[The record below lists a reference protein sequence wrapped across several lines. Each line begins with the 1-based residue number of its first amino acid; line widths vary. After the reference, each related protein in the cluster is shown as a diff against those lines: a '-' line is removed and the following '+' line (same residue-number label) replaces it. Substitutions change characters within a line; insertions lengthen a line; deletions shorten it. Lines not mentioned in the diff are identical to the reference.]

1 MDKKLNFGGG
11 TARLLDDPKGYVF
24 SMITATY
31 VWLDNLLYVEE
42 LAKRGQS
49 GYTELYYEMLAEK
62 LGPLLKGRLERSHH
76 RRRQL
81 LVHGLDGR
89 RPAGAQV
96 GLPGARPAPMI
107 LYGRVSPCAT
117 SADDRRGEVFPFR
130 RGADRALPPEGQLR
144 LGARSSAA
152 TGARSSTS
160 RYKFTGRHDDAEDLT
175 QEIFLKVFRSL
186 EKFNRDA
193 DFSTWLSSVAR
204 NYCIDHYR
212 ASKREKEVLVEDLV
226 AFDLAPASS
235 GSSPHRALEDRDRRS
250 FLRRGLEALP
260 DKLREAVVLR
270 DLQGL
275 SYQEMADR
283 LGLPEG
289 TVKSRINRGR
299 EELSRL
305 LLRAQQ
311 PRNGDGAGAA
321 ALPARR

>member
-1 MDKKLNFGGG
+1 
-11 TARLLDDPKGYVF
+11 VF
-24 SMITATY
+24 HI
-31 VWLDNLLYVEE
+31 
-42 LAKRGQS
+42 G
-49 GYTELYYEMLAEK
+49 
-62 LGPLLKGRLERSHH
+62 
-76 RRRQL
+76 
-81 LVHGLDGR
+81 
-89 RPAGAQV
+89 
-96 GLPGARPAPMI
+96 
-107 LYGRVSPCAT
+107 
-117 SADDRRGEVFPFR
+117 
-130 RGADRALPPEGQLR
+130 
-144 LGARSSAA
+144 
-152 TGARSSTS
+152 
-160 RYKFTGRHDDAEDLT
+160 YKFTGRHDDAEDLT

-204 NYCIDHYR
+204 NFCIDHYR

-226 AFDLAPASS
+226 AFDLAPAST

-250 FLRRGLEALP
+250 FLLRGLEALP
-260 DKLREAVVLR
+260 AKLREAVVLR

-311 PRNGDGAGAA
+311 AERGRSGGRI
-321 ALPARR
+321 PARR